1 MKHVAAALLLA
12 LGGREISTILL
23 TKKTRKMLKKF

>member
-12 LGGREISTILL
+12 LGGREISKTLFFNFPRH
-23 TKKTRKMLKKF
+23 KKLD

>member
-12 LGGREISTILL
+12 LGKKEISKHTNINL
-23 TKKTRKMLKKF
+23 KMKRG